1 MMRAAIYARM
11 STDKQSKDSP
21 ADQIARCRE
30 FAAARG
36 WIVIED
42 CVTQDAGISGASR
55 HNRPALIALMA
66 RIREWEVLLCWDF
79 ARLTRN
85 EEDLGW
91 IRNRLKATKK
101 DAVAVSTGRSIHD
114 LGSRVEGVIAA
125 EYLEKL
131 ALDTHRGLRG
141 RAEQGLAVG
150 GNPYGYA
157 TEPLQRDAHGAPVP
171 KTGFRW
177 VVHPVEAEVVQ
188 RIFALYIAGAGWK
201 EIANRLNQEGVP
213 TPRARGHKGKRG
225 TWSPS
230 ALRGVLTNPIYRGE
244 LVWNRSQWIRDH
256 GADHEKPKRRRHDRP
271 ESEWVRVERPELRIV
286 DDETW
291 AAAATEL
298 TRRAAAYVRT
308 ADGRYLATHTAR
320 TAKRKHLLG
329 LGPAGAIWVRVA
341 PGARTRRVQ
350 QHVGGA
356 A

>member
-1 MMRAAIYARM
+1 M
-11 STDKQSKDSP
+11 ST
-21 ADQIARCRE
+21 R
-30 FAAARG
+30 
-36 WIVIED
+36 
-42 CVTQDAGISGASR
+42 
-55 HNRPALIALMA
+55 
-66 RIREWEVLLCWDF
+66 
-79 ARLTRN
+79 
-85 EEDLGW
+85 
-91 IRNRLKATKK
+91 
-101 DAVAVSTGRSIHD
+101 
-114 LGSRVEGVIAA
+114 
-125 EYLEKL
+125 
-131 ALDTHRGLRG
+131 
-141 RAEQGLAVG
+141 
-150 GNPYGYA
+150 
-157 TEPLQRDAHGAPVP
+157 
-171 KTGFRW
+171 
-177 VVHPVEAEVVQ
+177 VEAEVVP

-256 GADHEKPKRRRHDRP
+256 GADHEKPKRRRYDRP